1 VAPRKQ
7 FKDTERRIAE
17 LLGGTR
23 VPING
28 RARGSA
34 PDIESSWLSP
44 EVKSYDKNPPSIHN
58 AMAQAKAS
66 ARDGKLPIAVFHK
79 NGTRYTEALV
89 ILTLADFLENFGAG

>member
-1 VAPRKQ
+1 MAPRSQ
-7 FKDTERRIAE
+7 FKAVERKIAE

-23 VPING
+23 VPVNG

-44 EVKSYDKNPPSIHN
+44 EVKSYDRRPPSIHE

-66 ARDGKLPIAVFHK
+66 ARGSQLPIAVFHR